1 MIARMQYLI
10 LQNSGEIM
18 KHLLAELQGEEE
30 LFTSANTLACVE
42 MHLLRMAQTLAHWP
56 EPLRLRLVQLDWH
69 GWVRLQGLLEADG
82 QPRREAVWY
91 GIHALVPATLELIAR
106 LRQQEPAW
114 FELGY

>member
-10 LQNSGEIM
+10 LQNSGESM

-30 LFTSANTLACVE
+30 LFASANTLACVE

-69 GWVRLQGLLEADG
+69 GWIRLQDLLEADG

-91 GIHALVPATLELIAR
+91 GIHALVPATLELIDR

>member
-1 MIARMQYLI
+1 MQYLI

-30 LFTSANTLACVE
+30 LFASANTLACVE

-69 GWVRLQGLLEADG
+69 GWIRLQDLLEADG

-91 GIHALVPATLELIAR
+91 GIHALVPATLELIDR

-114 FELGY
+114 FEWGY

>member
-30 LFTSANTLACVE
+30 LFASANTLACVE

-69 GWVRLQGLLEADG
+69 GWIRLQDLLEADG

-91 GIHALVPATLELIAR
+91 GIHALMPATLELIDR

-114 FELGY
+114 FEWGY

>member
-1 MIARMQYLI
+1 MIASMQYLI

-30 LFTSANTLACVE
+30 LFASANTLACVE

-69 GWVRLQGLLEADG
+69 GWIRLQDLLEADG

-91 GIHALVPATLELIAR
+91 GIHALVPATLELIDR